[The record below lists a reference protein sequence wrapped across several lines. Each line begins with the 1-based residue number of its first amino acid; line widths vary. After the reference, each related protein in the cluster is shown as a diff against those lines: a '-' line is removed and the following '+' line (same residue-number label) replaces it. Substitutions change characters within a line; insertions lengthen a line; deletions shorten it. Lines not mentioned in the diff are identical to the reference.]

1 MNATVTPIAAD
12 VGLYA
17 FDGGVYR
24 VRVPTHGKG
33 RYAEGLVIDGGAF
46 RTGRWVTVA
55 GLVTR
60 LRDAPRLTVEGA
72 VSLGQV
78 LGVCVACGQR
88 LTLSHAKAG
97 IHPACRRVV
106 ERGVNREVS

>member
-17 FDGGVYR
+17 YDGGVYR
-24 VRVPTHGKG
+24 VRMPNHGKG
-33 RYAEGLVIDGGAF
+33 RYAEGLIVDGGAF
-46 RTGRWVTVA
+46 RTGRWVMVA
-55 GLVTR
+55 GMVTR

-72 VSLGQV
+72 ARLGQV

-88 LTLSHAKAG
+88 LTLTHMRTG
-97 IHPACRRVV
+97 IHPACARMVQ
-106 ERGVNREVS
+106 RGGR